1 MQETRA
7 WSLGWED
14 PLEQEMATRSR
25 ILAWK
30 IPWTEETGR
39 LQSLGLQ
46 IVRHDSAQIC
56 QQSCKVCIVPSF
68 FFNERT
74 LGSLVNMSKDGQAE
88 SACVRFKP
96 QSFTARTHESL
107 IIMFTW
113 LGTSVSGSDGD
124 KGNNRSKK
132 ERKLLRKQK
141 QKQIQSMDLKWY
153 FV

>member
-1 MQETRA
+1 MTQHKYA
-7 WSLGWED
+7 NN
-14 PLEQEMATRSR
+14 P
-25 ILAWK
+25 
-30 IPWTEETGR
+30 
-39 LQSLGLQ
+39 
-46 IVRHDSAQIC
+46 VRCALF
-56 QQSCKVCIVPSF
+56 PRF

-141 QKQIQSMDLKWY
+141 QKQIHSVILNGILSKKC
-153 FV
+153 